1 MTSSGR
7 DIATPPS
14 PASAV
19 ASGRYSML
27 TVSPLRTTAVLIG
40 LDRAT
45 PPIPAF
51 AFADGFRYILVIGL
65 AVATVVESFTCA
77 VCTAGS
83 FTCDVCT
90 AGSDDD
96 ANVVF
101 LSQLGPPTLGVFGC
115 SGLTSAGR
123 RFCCGSATTSL
134 TSGRLVTSSTT
145 VTRPLSKFTATD
157 PLGGGGGTAAVA
169 ADPVPVPVPAAPG
182 QTPNVGTNAQYGSR
196 YLRIQ

>member
-1 MTSSGR
+1 M
-7 DIATPPS
+7 ATPPS

-51 AFADGFRYILVIGL
+51 ALADGFRYILVTGL
-65 AVATVVESFTCA
+65 AVATTVESFTCA
-77 VCTAGS
+77 PCTIGA
-83 FTCDVCT
+83 DVVAT
-90 AGSDDD
+90 A
-96 ANVVF
+96 VF

-115 SGLTSAGR
+115 SGLTSTGR
-123 RFCCGSATTSL
+123 RFDCGSAAASP
-134 TSGRLVTSSTT
+134 TSGRFVVSSTT
-145 VTRPLSKFTATD
+145 VTWPLSKFTATD
-157 PLGGGGGTAAVA
+157 LLDGGGTAATVA
-169 ADPVPVPVPAAPG
+169 VDPVPVPVPAAPG